1 MVGDWRLIA
10 PPMVAADVGDLR
22 ACALDGQHPP
32 VLEATAGAASW
43 LASSARA
50 ATWPARSQ
58 VARPCAASASPATFW
73 TTWYSPRLAW
83 AHDG

>member
-22 ACALDGQHPP
+22 VCALDGQHPP

-43 LASSARA
+43 LASSAGPSPAGPQPGGATVRRFRQPGHVLDYLVQLA
-50 ATWPARSQ
+50 ATMGP
-58 VARPCAASASPATFW
+58 
-73 TTWYSPRLAW
+73 
-83 AHDG
+83 